1 MRIIKSNQIFLSMVL
16 FFVFLS
22 ASLSDNTFFAFA
34 QEEQID
40 VTDEKEDKII
50 SLMTEVVGISTLVG
64 ISGIIFMFYYKNQK
78 DHNIIKNKL
87 LWPISILSLGA
98 GIIHLLLVQE
108 HMEEV
113 FEWGILFLISGIL
126 QVVFCLL
133 YISSKNMNK
142 ILSYIGI
149 IGNTVLTLIF
159 VYVRIS
165 PNVPFSTENGPIVE
179 IEPNGILVVV
189 IQVLL
194 IIFLSYRVFKKDVKI
209 TTSSNSLRD
218 F

>member
-1 MRIIKSNQIFLSMVL
+1 MIL

-22 ASLSDNTFFAFA
+22 ASDSFSNNTFFVLA

-40 VTDEKEDKII
+40 DEENNIMP
-50 SLMTEVVGISTLVG
+50 LMAEMVGVVTLVG
-64 ISGIIFMFYYKNQK
+64 ISGIFFMFYFKNQK

-126 QVVFCLL
+126 QVVFCFL
-133 YISSKNMNK
+133 YISRKNMNYT
-142 ILSYIGI
+142 LSYIGI
-149 IGNTVLTLIF
+149 IGNTILTFIF

-165 PNVPFSTENGPIVE
+165 PNVPFSIEDGPIVE
-179 IEPNGILVVV
+179 LEPNGMLVVM

-194 IIFLSYRVFKKDVKI
+194 IIFLSYGVFKKDVKI
-209 TTSSNSLRD
+209 TTSSNP
-218 F
+218 